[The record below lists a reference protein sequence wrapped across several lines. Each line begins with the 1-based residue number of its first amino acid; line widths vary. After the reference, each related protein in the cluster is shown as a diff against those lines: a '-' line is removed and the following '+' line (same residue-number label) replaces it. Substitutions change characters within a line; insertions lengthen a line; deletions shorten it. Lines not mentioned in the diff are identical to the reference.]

1 MKEVRLFTAGPDFA
15 EDAAVLALLREA
27 FASMQGRIDPPSS
40 LHRLDPEGLAAKR
53 RAERLILARDADGIV
68 GCIFL
73 AHQSDHA
80 YASKLAVAPARQ
92 RQGIAR
98 ALLAEAEGQADR
110 PVLRLQ
116 SRVELVE
123 NHALFLR
130 CGFREVARTAHAG
143 YDRPTSITFEKTV
156 RAIPD

>member
-1 MKEVRLFTAGPDFA
+1 MKEIRLCTAGPDFA
-15 EDAAVLALLREA
+15 EDAAVLALLRDA
-27 FASMQGRIDPPSS
+27 FAGMERRIDPPSS
-40 LHRLDPEGLAAKR
+40 LGQLDLDGMVRKR
-53 RAERLILARDADGIV
+53 RSERLILGRDDTDIV

-73 AHQSDHA
+73 AHRPDHA
-80 YASKLAVAPARQ
+80 YAGKLAVAPPRR

-98 ALLAEAEGQADR
+98 ALLAEAQRQADR

-116 SRVELVE
+116 SRIELVE

-156 RAIPD
+156 RTIAD